1 MLKQI
6 DLSNLNSNSDII
18 DISST
23 DVPID
28 DLNLLSN
35 SPTTSNKV
43 TARTPFNN
51 DPFSIQNNRNSF
63 PSVKSNPELTEII
76 GTNNM
81 NDIFRNQHPSATVNL
96 SPNLPIQNTTS
107 SVPQTQNNESTSSS
121 GFKHSLLNPTIDIET
136 ADLHTSPTIPITN
149 TINNNPVSTV
159 PEPSIREMSSEE
171 IQKEKQDI
179 LFRLQR
185 LHQKGVPISKKYTMS
200 HSLHEIKE
208 EYSRLKAQRDLDVSV
223 KFQKKMMMAFVA
235 GTEFLNS
242 RYDPFDLK
250 LDGWSETVH
259 ENSDDYDDIFEELH
273 EKYKD
278 KAKVA
283 PELRLMMSLSGSAFM
298 YHMTN
303 SFFSGGGSGS
313 NMANMMRQNPDVMN
327 QMKENVINSASK
339 NHESPFFGKFMGD
352 MLNMVGG
359 GGGGGN
365 RNTTM
370 PPQNQNSASPSNR
383 SIMSNSTES
392 VHSYD
397 AFRSGMKG
405 PSNVDNILYN
415 LKAPTTEPLNI
426 QRRKPSSS
434 TMSNNSAKNVGVSL
448 NI

>member
-1 MLKQI
+1 
-6 DLSNLNSNSDII
+6 
-18 DISST
+18 
-23 DVPID
+23 
-28 DLNLLSN
+28 
-35 SPTTSNKV
+35 
-43 TARTPFNN
+43 
-51 DPFSIQNNRNSF
+51 
-63 PSVKSNPELTEII
+63 
-76 GTNNM
+76 
-81 NDIFRNQHPSATVNL
+81 
-96 SPNLPIQNTTS
+96 
-107 SVPQTQNNESTSSS
+107 
-121 GFKHSLLNPTIDIET
+121 
-136 ADLHTSPTIPITN
+136 
-149 TINNNPVSTV
+149 
-159 PEPSIREMSSEE
+159 
-171 IQKEKQDI
+171 
-179 LFRLQR
+179 
-185 LHQKGVPISKKYTMS
+185 MS

-303 SFFSGGGSGS
+303 SFFSSGGSGS

-327 QMKENVINSASK
+327 QMKENVINSASQ

-359 GGGGGN
+359 GGGGN

-370 PPQNQNSASPSNR
+370 PPPNQHSASPSNR

-392 VHSYD
+392 VNSYD

-415 LKAPTTEPLNI
+415 LKAPTEPLNI